1 MTTPDES
8 ARLSH
13 HRAEERAREAAVPAP
28 SPQPRP
34 ETHSEALVTAHEGR
48 PTVAEQ
54 KKRGFIP

>member
-1 MTTPDES
+1 MTTPDEQ

-13 HRAEERAREAAVPAP
+13 HAAEDRLRESRVPAP
-28 SPQPRP
+28 SPQPSP
-34 ETHSEALVTAHEGR
+34 ETHSEAIVSAREGR